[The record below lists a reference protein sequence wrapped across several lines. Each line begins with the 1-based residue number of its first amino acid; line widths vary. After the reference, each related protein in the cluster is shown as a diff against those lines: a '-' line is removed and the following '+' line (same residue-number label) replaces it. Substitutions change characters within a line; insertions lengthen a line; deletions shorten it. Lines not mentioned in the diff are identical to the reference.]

1 VWLWAWI
8 NHSCPTLF
16 STATCF
22 LLKSS
27 EKNHSIYAFFLPS
40 YIGFLLNSK
49 DPLSI
54 QITTLVYAKQWF
66 WYLFF
71 FSRFS
76 IKLFAQEANSRPV
89 LFPLLYKIMFRSF
102 TESILLL
109 NNVNTSNITRE

>member
-71 FSRFS
+71 FLGFQLSCLHRKQIRDLS
-76 IKLFAQEANSRPV
+76 S
-89 LFPLLYKIMFRSF
+89 FPCFIRSCLDLLQSLYFC
-102 TESILLL
+102 
-109 NNVNTSNITRE
+109 